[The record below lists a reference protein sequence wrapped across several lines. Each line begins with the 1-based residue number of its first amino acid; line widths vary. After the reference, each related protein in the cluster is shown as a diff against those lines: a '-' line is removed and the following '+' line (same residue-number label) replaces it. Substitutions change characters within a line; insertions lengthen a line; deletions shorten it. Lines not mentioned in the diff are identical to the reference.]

1 MAEGPARSAE
11 FGLLLT
17 QVQGCYNPAVD
28 FDELRQRTESA
39 EKRAAAGDDAGAARL
54 LAELAESDLPPLDRA
69 MAWTHVAAA
78 RGRLGEAPEAL
89 RAYDLAIS
97 LEAPLLRFSAAFKK
111 ADYLLRLGRKDESR
125 ELFSSLMKRPEVTL
139 AERNSL
145 ESRLKLLRRVP
156 GQK

>member
-1 MAEGPARSAE
+1 MD
-11 FGLLLT
+11 L
-17 QVQGCYNPAVD
+17 
-28 FDELRQRTESA
+28 DELRQRTESA
-39 EKRAAAGDDAGAARL
+39 EKRTSAGDDDGAARL
-54 LAELAESDLPPLDRA
+54 LAELAESDLPALDRA

-78 RGRLGEAPEAL
+78 RERLGDAPAAL
-89 RAYDLAIS
+89 KSYDLAIA
-97 LEAPLLRFSAAFKK
+97 LEAPLLRFFAAFKK

-125 ELFSSLMKRPEVTL
+125 DLFASLMTRPEVTL

>member
-1 MAEGPARSAE
+1 
-11 FGLLLT
+11 
-17 QVQGCYNPAVD
+17 VD

-39 EKRAAAGDDAGAARL
+39 EKRTAAGDDAGAARL
-54 LAELAESDLPPLDRA
+54 LTELAEADLPALDRA

-78 RGRLGEAPEAL
+78 RERLGDAVAAL
-89 RAYDLAIS
+89 AAYDRAIA

-125 ELFSSLMKRPEVTL
+125 ELFASLASRPEATL
-139 AERNSL
+139 AERRSL

-156 GQK
+156 GKK